1 MMTNITA
8 SKNRRLSVG
17 DIKVKDIDLILAGL
31 LFFDSLGGID
41 GAIVTY
47 IEYCLTA
54 YLFLKYIKTLP
65 SIVGP
70 SVLLGI
76 FSVLLAFSTWQNTHS
91 ATWALSGFVFG
102 VQIISLMLVF
112 VDQCRRLSTDKV
124 LERIAVLFALV
135 LLVNDIAMIL
145 LPYDRDYSGTAY
157 IAGNKFGVSYAHCL
171 LVGLLMVVKRGHDAL
186 IRCVAIVGLAMNYYA
201 GSSTGAVMMAAMLA
215 LSFLPDGFR
224 RIVSRPVALAAS
236 IAVLNVLIWG
246 AADLLHNPFVQDFIV
261 NVLGKSADLTGR
273 ERLYKATFDF
283 VAEKPWLGWGYL
295 TDIYRITFGYGN
307 AQNGLFHLVTQSGIL
322 GTALYFLGLFFSL
335 VRKETNGTELFGL
348 YAFLFAMILGSA
360 VEINLSSQFAFGV
373 ALLCGALR
381 DSARREE

>member
-65 SIVGP
+65 SIVGS
-70 SVLLGI
+70 SVLLGT

-91 ATWALSGFVFG
+91 ATWMLSGFVFG
-102 VQIISLMLVF
+102 IQIISLMLVF
-112 VDQCRRLSTDKV
+112 VDQCRRLSTEEV
-124 LERIAVLFALV
+124 LWRIAVLFALV
-135 LLVNDIAMIL
+135 LLVNDMTMVL

-171 LVGLLMVVKRGHDAL
+171 LVGLLMVVKRGSDAL
-186 IRCVAIVGLAMNYYA
+186 IRCVAIVGLVMNYYA
-201 GSSTGAVMMAAMLA
+201 GSSTGAVMMAAMLM
-215 LSFLPDGFR
+215 LTFFPDRLRQIISGP
-224 RIVSRPVALAAS
+224 IVLAAA
-236 IAVLNVLIWG
+236 IAALNILIWG

-261 NVLGKSADLTGR
+261 NILGKSADLTGR
-273 ERLYKATFDF
+273 ERLYKATLDF

-322 GTALYFLGLFFSL
+322 GTVLYFSGLFSSL
-335 VRKETNGTELFGL
+335 AKKKIHGLKYFGL

-373 ALLCGALR
+373 ALLCGALCGDVR
-381 DSARREE
+381 TEE